1 MAIAPE
7 TGAGPAG
14 SSSSPAGSSPSQGA
28 GATRPGAGNLSSAA
42 SQRLLGVGAS
52 SGAAALGDYTEAAPA
67 DEAAAALALAVAAE
81 VVANDLRSYL
91 RAWWQR
97 VRGGDS
103 GVLPVV
109 VGLAVIVVVFEIR
122 TSLYLSAGNIV
133 NLLNQAVVFVLFAI
147 GEVFVLLLG
156 EIDLSMVFNAGI
168 GAGMV
173 AAFVVHP
180 YDFPWWLAILCGLA
194 GTTIIG
200 LGLGAL
206 ITRLRLPS
214 FIVTLAAYIGLQGVM
229 LWMFDTLPIAVGGV
243 ISISNRVILDF
254 VNGSLSRTASWVAMA
269 LAVVLF
275 GGATVFRDVRRRA
288 AGLVTPP
295 IGLTLLKVG
304 TVAVA
309 GVVLVWVCNINRGTG
324 ATKVWGVPWS
334 IPIVLVLY
342 SGATF
347 LLSRT
352 RFGRYIYAI
361 GGNAEAARRAG
372 INVQLVRTLGF
383 LISGLFAGLAG
394 VMYLSQIGSIAT
406 DIDPSYVL
414 FAVAAAVIGGTSLF
428 GGRGKP
434 LHAVLGGLVIAAV
447 YNGIYLIGF
456 GAAATDMVT
465 GIVLLVAV
473 AVDSVARRG
482 SQRVT

>member
-1 MAIAPE
+1 MAIVPE
-7 TGAGPAG
+7 TGTGAPGPEPG
-14 SSSSPAGSSPSQGA
+14 SGQAAPS
-28 GATRPGAGNLSSAA
+28 
-42 SQRLLGVGAS
+42 VGAVGPV
-52 SGAAALGDYTEAAPA
+52 SGPTEAASA
-67 DEAAAALALAVAAE
+67 DEAAAAVALAVAAE
-81 VVANDLRSYL
+81 VVANDLPTYI

-109 VGLAVIVVVFEIR
+109 VGLVVIVLVFEIR

-133 NLLNQAVVFVLFAI
+133 NLFNQAVVFVLFAI

-168 GAGMV
+168 GAGIV

-180 YDFPWWLAILCGLA
+180 YNFPWWLAVLCGLA
-194 GTTIIG
+194 ATTIIG
-200 LGLGAL
+200 FGLGVL

-243 ISISNRVILDF
+243 ISISNRVLLDF

-269 LAVVLF
+269 LAVAAF
-275 GGATVFRDVRRRA
+275 GGFTVFRDLRRRS

-295 IGLTLLKVG
+295 IGLTLSKVG
-304 TVAVA
+304 VVAVA

-342 SGATF
+342 FGATF

-372 INVQLVRTLGF
+372 INVQMVRAIAF

-394 VMYLSQIGSIAT
+394 IMLLSQLGSIAT

-465 GIVLLVAV
+465 GVVLLVAV
-473 AVDSVARRG
+473 TVDSIARRG
-482 SQRVT
+482 SQRAT

>member
-1 MAIAPE
+1 MSVAPE
-7 TGAGPAG
+7 TGTG
-14 SSSSPAGSSPSQGA
+14 GA
-28 GATRPGAGNLSSAA
+28 GGEARPE
-42 SQRLLGVGAS
+42 RGVGGTGIDLEDAVV
-52 SGAAALGDYTEAAPA
+52 A
-67 DEAAAALALAVAAE
+67 DEAAEVAALTAAPE
-81 VVANDLRSYL
+81 LVANDLRTYL

-97 VRGGDS
+97 VRGGES

-109 VGLAVIVVVFEIR
+109 VGLVVIVLVFEIR
-122 TSLYLSAGNIV
+122 TTLYLSAGNIV
-133 NLLNQAVVFVLFAI
+133 NLLNQAVVFVLFAM

-180 YDFPWWLAILCGLA
+180 YNFPWWLAILCGLA
-194 GTTIIG
+194 TTTVIGFG
-200 LGLGAL
+200 LGTL

-243 ISISNRVILDF
+243 ISVSNRVLLDF
-254 VNGSLSRTASWVAMA
+254 VNGNLSRTASWVAMA
-269 LAVVLF
+269 LTVALF
-275 GGATVFRDVRRRA
+275 GVATVYRDFRRRA

-295 IGLTLLKVG
+295 VGLTVSKVG
-304 TVAVA
+304 LVAAA
-309 GVVLVWVCNINRGTG
+309 GIVLVWVCDINRGTG
-324 ATKVWGVPWS
+324 SAKVAGVPWS

-342 SGATF
+342 MAAT
-347 LLSRT
+347 LVLSRT

-372 INVQLVRTLGF
+372 INVQMVRTLAF
-383 LISGLFAGLAG
+383 LISGLFSGLAG
-394 VMYLSQIGSIAT
+394 VMYLSQLGSIAT

-465 GIVLLVAV
+465 GVVLLVAV
-473 AVDSVARRG
+473 TVDSIARRG
-482 SQRVT
+482 SQRAV

>member
-1 MAIAPE
+1 LLVVLAVPAVLRGRPEMAVTPE
-7 TGAGPAG
+7 MGTGKPNSDEGGA
-14 SSSSPAGSSPSQGA
+14 QGIRQA
-28 GATRPGAGNLSSAA
+28 EPTTQKDGYSLDLEETS
-42 SQRLLGVGAS
+42 V
-52 SGAAALGDYTEAAPA
+52 T
-67 DEAAAALALAVAAE
+67 AALAAAPE
-81 VVANDLRSYL
+81 VVASDLATYL

-97 VRGGDS
+97 VRSGES

-109 VGLAVIVVVFEIR
+109 VGLVVIVLVFEIK
-122 TSLYLSAGNIV
+122 TSLYLSAGNVV
-133 NLLNQAVVFVLFAI
+133 NLLNQAVVFVLFAM

-168 GAGMV
+168 GAGIV

-194 GTTIIG
+194 ATTVIG
-200 LGLGAL
+200 LILGTL

-243 ISISNRVILDF
+243 ISVSNKVLLDF
-254 VNGSLSRTASWVAMA
+254 VNGNLSPTASWVAMV
-269 LAVVLF
+269 LAVAVF
-275 GGATVFRDVRRRA
+275 GGLTIFRDVRRKA

-295 IGLTLLKVG
+295 FGLTLSKVG
-304 TVAVA
+304 VVAAA

-324 ATKVWGVPWS
+324 TTKVRGVPWS

-342 SGATF
+342 FASTF

-372 INVQLVRTLGF
+372 INVRMVRTVAF

-394 VMYLSQIGSIAT
+394 VMYLSQLGSIST
-406 DIDPSYVL
+406 NIDPSYVL

-447 YNGIYLIGF
+447 YNGIYLIGL
-456 GAAATDMVT
+456 GAAATEMVT
-465 GIVLLVAV
+465 GLVLLVAV
-473 AVDSVARRG
+473 TVDSVARRG
-482 SQRVT
+482 GQKEAV

>member
-1 MAIAPE
+1 MSMAPE
-7 TGAGPAG
+7 MDGGGPGTQVPAEEGVAVAGVD
-14 SSSSPAGSSPSQGA
+14 
-28 GATRPGAGNLSSAA
+28 LED
-42 SQRLLGVGAS
+42 
-52 SGAAALGDYTEAAPA
+52 ALAPDDLAEAVALTAAP
-67 DEAAAALALAVAAE
+67 E
-81 VVANDLRSYL
+81 VVANDLPTYL

-97 VRGGDS
+97 VRAGES

-109 VGLAVIVVVFEIR
+109 VGLAVIILVFEVR
-122 TSLYLSAGNIV
+122 TTLYLSAGNVV
-133 NLLNQAVVFVLFAI
+133 NLLNQAVVFVLFAM

-168 GAGMV
+168 GAGIV

-180 YDFPWWLAILCGLA
+180 YNFPWWLAILCGLA
-194 GTTIIG
+194 ATTVIGFG
-200 LGLGAL
+200 LGSL

-243 ISISNRVILDF
+243 ISVSNRVLLDL
-254 VNGSLSRTASWVAMA
+254 VNGNLSPAASWIVMA
-269 LAVVLF
+269 VAVVVF
-275 GGATVFRDVRRRA
+275 GGLTVYRDLRRRA

-295 IGLTLLKVG
+295 LGLTLSKVG
-304 TVAVA
+304 LVAAA
-309 GVVLVWVCNINRGTG
+309 GIVLVWVCDINRGSG
-324 ATKVWGVPWS
+324 ATKVSGVPWS
-334 IPIVLVLY
+334 IPIVLVLFMA
-342 SGATF
+342 ATF
-347 LLSRT
+347 VLSRT

-372 INVQLVRTLGF
+372 INVQMVRTMAF

-394 VMYLSQIGSIAT
+394 VMYLSQLGSIAT

-465 GIVLLVAV
+465 GVVLLVAV
-473 AVDSVARRG
+473 TVDSIARRG
-482 SQRVT
+482 SQRAA

>member
-1 MAIAPE
+1 MAVAPE
-7 TGAGPAG
+7 RGTGRPSTGGPGPGVPAGTGVAGTGVSGTGVSGAG
-14 SSSSPAGSSPSQGA
+14 
-28 GATRPGAGNLSSAA
+28 RPGGPGTGEVAGPTLEDRFGVEMEDTSA
-42 SQRLLGVGAS
+42 VV
-52 SGAAALGDYTEAAPA
+52 ALTAAP
-67 DEAAAALALAVAAE
+67 E
-81 VVANDLRSYL
+81 VVANDLATYV

-97 VRGGDS
+97 VRSGES

-109 VGLAVIVVVFEIR
+109 IGLVVIVLVFEVK

-133 NLLNQAVVFVLFAI
+133 NLLNQAVVFVVFAM

-168 GAGMV
+168 GAGIV

-180 YDFPWWLAILCGLA
+180 YNFPWWFAILCGLA
-194 GTTIIG
+194 ATTVIG
-200 LGLGAL
+200 LILGTL

-229 LWMFDTLPIAVGGV
+229 LWLFDTLPIAVGGV
-243 ISISNRVILDF
+243 ISVSNRVLLDF
-254 VNGSLSRTASWVAMA
+254 VNGSLSPEASWVTMA
-269 LAVVLF
+269 LAVVVF
-275 GGATVFRDVRRRA
+275 GGLTAFRDVRRRS

-295 IGLTLLKVG
+295 FGLTLSKVAV
-304 TVAVA
+304 VAVA
-309 GVVLVWVCNINRGTG
+309 GVLLVWVCNINRGTG
-324 ATKVWGVPWS
+324 STKVAGVPWS
-334 IPIVLVLY
+334 IPIVLALY
-342 SGATF
+342 FASTF

-372 INVQLVRTLGF
+372 INVRLVRTVAF

-394 VMYLSQIGSIAT
+394 VMYLSQLGSIAT
-406 DIDPSYVL
+406 NIDPSYVL

-447 YNGIYLIGF
+447 YNGIYLIGL

-465 GIVLLVAV
+465 GLVLLVAV
-473 AVDSVARRG
+473 TVDSVARRG
-482 SQRVT
+482 SQREAI